1 MALTNLMQLGLG
13 TVAAGAVAV
22 TGVTVAPMLQKAPT
36 EIAAP
41 APEVIEEAAPEV
53 IEEAASEVVEA
64 PAPEIVPPALAPTL
78 DTFRVESDG
87 TTVFAGRAEPFQVV
101 DIMLD
106 GVLVER
112 VTADG
117 SGAFVAFPMLSF
129 SDQSRALSLVADPD
143 GAATASAET
152 YLIAPIIAPVVAEV
166 VPEPTPE
173 PPAVE
178 TSEATPE
185 VDPVAATVIS
195 IPTPQIAPAPAAA
208 PAVLVATAEGVR
220 VIQNT
225 PSDTPPEVLSNVA
238 LDSITYD
245 PSGDV
250 LIAGRAT
257 GEGSVQVYLDNQPVT
272 TSRIV
277 EGGNWRTDLPDIDT
291 GVYTLRVDQVDE
303 AGDVVSRIETPFKRE
318 EPEVVEA
325 AMAEQTEQPDFQ
337 VATIT
342 VQPGTTL
349 WAIAREQFGE
359 GVMYVEV
366 FEANRDRIRDPNLIY
381 PGQVFRMPEGDQ

>member
-22 TGVTVAPMLQKAPT
+22 TGVTVAPMLQEAPT

-41 APEVIEEAAPEV
+41 APEV

-257 GEGSVQVYLDNQPVT
+257 GEGSVQVYLDNQPIT

-337 VATIT
+337 VATMT